1 MGFSER
7 HIEQADAAAFRIDRD
22 VVYADGGT
30 RPHVGDV
37 VYADGGTQPLVRDLV
52 VPVSE
57 GCPLVVLAV
66 GENGILL
73 VRDRE
78 GRTYRAPSEWF
89 MPRAGSMRE
98 S

>member
-1 MGFSER
+1 MGFTEQ
-7 HIEQADAAAFRIDRD
+7 HIEQADAAAFRIDRE
-22 VVYADGGT
+22 VA
-30 RPHVGDV
+30 
-37 VYADGGTQPLVRDLV
+37 YADGGTQPLVRDLV

-89 MPRAGSMRE
+89 RPRAGSMRE